1 MIKINFINTLKI
13 IFLCLIFTS
22 CSNDDE
28 IPNMKKIEEIVVVS
42 NRVSGNISFI
52 DSNTNSVLKTL
63 DIAGSDPMYVV
74 YVPSKDKIY
83 VGDRK
88 TNQVHIINPET
99 KTVQNSINVGKGVF
113 HMWAN
118 ESQLWIVGDVD
129 KTISI
134 IDLNTNSV
142 IKTINVGMTPHD
154 VFLTKDGTKAYVSAF
169 NPVFGQ
175 PDSVLMY
182 STKTFEKTGE
192 VVVSQEPHLFH
203 LSSSNKLYVAC
214 QSGQL
219 YVLNGND
226 LSTIS
231 NTPFEG
237 AHGIFGSP
245 DQNSIFMTNF
255 TGAQIFSVNPLTGL
269 NNTIPLNTTIPTP
282 HNIVMNKAGNKM
294 FVTHSGVVANMVSTY
309 SVAGNILSPNS
320 TIIVG
325 KNPFGIAYYQR
336 EIE

>member
-1 MIKINFINTLKI
+1 MLKINFINTLKI
-13 IFLCLIFTS
+13 ISLFVVFAS
-22 CSNDDE
+22 CTTDDE
-28 IPNMKKIEEIVVVS
+28 LPVIKKVEEIVVVS
-42 NRVSGNISFI
+42 NRASGNVSFI
-52 DSNTNSVLKTL
+52 DSNSNSVLKTL
-63 DIAGSDPMYVV
+63 DIAGSDPMYIV

-88 TNQVHIINPET
+88 LNQVHIINPDT
-99 KTVQNSINVGKGVF
+99 KTVENSINVGKGVF

-118 ESQLWIVGDVD
+118 ESQLWVVGDVD
-129 KTISI
+129 KIISV
-134 IDLNTNSV
+134 IDLNSNAV
-142 IKTINVGMTPHD
+142 VKTINIGKTPHD

-182 STKTFEKTGE
+182 STKTFDKTGE
-192 VVVSQEPHLFH
+192 VMVTQEPHLYH
-203 LSSSNKLYVAC
+203 LSNSNKLYVAC

-219 YVLNGND
+219 YILNGND

-245 DQNSIFMTNF
+245 DQSSIFLTNF
-255 TGAQIFSVNPLTGL
+255 TGAQIFSVNAATGL
-269 NNTIPLNTTIPTP
+269 NNTAPLNTAIQTP
-282 HNIVMNKAGNKM
+282 HNIVMNQAGNKM
-294 FVTHSGVVANMVSTY
+294 FVTHSGATATMVSTY
-309 SVAGNILSPNS
+309 SVAGNVVSPNT
-320 TIIVG
+320 TITVG

-336 EIE
+336 ETR